1 MKHIQRL
8 IPHAIKAVEE
18 AGIANA
24 QGKVAT
30 EFNGYVSSF
39 GASIISSG
47 LLPTAIFYSQK
58 KNANE
63 DRANIVKAI
72 EYVIQK
78 DTEND
83 SFDLLESVKDLYTS
97 KPVNQQAVRRL
108 STQVEN
114 SLVAIKLAIRIF
126 EPIKKSKE

>member
-63 DRANIVKAI
+63 DRASIVKAI

-78 DTEND
+78 DTGND

-126 EPIKKSKE
+126 EPIKKSEE